1 MSCAEKLRALRG
13 PSDLR
18 ASSSL
23 GPISMRMQDAY
34 VADALHYVVN
44 AANLTISVLN
54 DRTMA
59 VASK

>member
-13 PSDLR
+13 PSYPSCL
-18 ASSSL
+18 SSF
-23 GPISMRMQDAY
+23 GPISMRMQYAY

-44 AANLTISVLN
+44 AANLIISVLY
-54 DRTMA
+54 DRTIA

>member
-44 AANLTISVLN
+44 TANLISVLN
-54 DRTMA
+54 DRTIA